1 MYLTLNLTFTLQ
13 MAGPMDRIRRLPSPL
28 PRIGIGIGI
37 GIAAAAATAAT
48 AATTTTTP
56 SLILAREEPF
66 TSSHHSTV

>member
-37 GIAAAAATAAT
+37 AATT
-48 AATTTTTP
+48 TTTTTTP

>member
-28 PRIGIGIGI
+28 PRIGIGI